1 MLNYF
6 YSYYFQT
13 VHTTYINIIRVFKYK
28 YAAMIMQ

>member
-13 VHTTYINIIRVFKYK
+13 VHTTYINIIRVKYK